1 MQPAWALRV
10 MAHVRHHDSS
20 GFGRR
25 LLRLAPGIRLSG
37 VAESAEG
44 TLLVSRAGKVALN
57 EHAVAILELC
67 DGSRTRDRVVMDA
80 ILGSSGTMR
89 AADVAEFLD
98 AAQSRGWL
106 VDGGDVNGALQ

>member
-1 MQPAWALRV
+1 
-10 MAHVRHHDSS
+10 MAQVRNHETS
-20 GFGRR
+20 GPGRR

-37 VAESAEG
+37 EAEPTAA
-44 TLLVSRAGKVALN
+44 TLLVSTAGRVRLN

-67 DGSRTRDRVVMDA
+67 DGSRSRERVVMDA
-80 ILGSSGTMR
+80 ILRSSGGMR

-106 VDGGDVNGALQ
+106 IEVSDTNGALQ

>member
-1 MQPAWALRV
+1 
-10 MAHVRHHDSS
+10 MAHARHHASS
-20 GFGRR
+20 GSERR

-37 VAESAEG
+37 DAESSEA
-44 TLLVSRAGKVALN
+44 TLLVLSAGKVRLN

-67 DGSRTRDRVVMDA
+67 NGSRTRDRVVMDA
-80 ILGSSGTMR
+80 ILRSSGAMR

-106 VDGGDVNGALQ
+106 TDGGE

>member
-1 MQPAWALRV
+1 
-10 MAHVRHHDSS
+10 MAHARHHASS
-20 GFGRR
+20 GSGRR

-37 VAESAEG
+37 DAESSAA
-44 TLLVSRAGKVALN
+44 TLLVSSAGKVPLN

-80 ILGSSGTMR
+80 ILHSSGAMR

-106 VDGGDVNGALQ
+106 TDGK

>member
-1 MQPAWALRV
+1 
-10 MAHVRHHDSS
+10 MAHVRNHESS
-20 GFGRR
+20 GPGRR

-37 VAESAEG
+37 DAESSAA
-44 TLLVSRAGKVALN
+44 TLLLVSSAGKVRLN
-57 EHAVAILELC
+57 DHAVTILELC

-80 ILGSSGTMR
+80 ILRSSGAMR

-106 VDGGDVNGALQ
+106 TEGSETNGAPQ

>member
-1 MQPAWALRV
+1 
-10 MAHVRHHDSS
+10 MAQVRNHESS
-20 GFGRR
+20 GPGRR

-37 VAESAEG
+37 DAALSAA
-44 TLLVSRAGKVALN
+44 TLLVSSAGKVPLN
-57 EHAVAILELC
+57 EHAVAILALC

-80 ILGSSGTMR
+80 ILHSSGAMR

-106 VDGGDVNGALQ
+106 TDGE

>member
-1 MQPAWALRV
+1 
-10 MAHVRHHDSS
+10 MAHVRNHESS
-20 GFGRR
+20 GSGRR

-37 VAESAEG
+37 DAESSSAA
-44 TLLVSRAGKVALN
+44 TLLVSSAGKVRLN

-80 ILGSSGTMR
+80 ILRSSGAMR

-106 VDGGDVNGALQ
+106 TDGE

>member
-1 MQPAWALRV
+1 
-10 MAHVRHHDSS
+10 MAHVRNHESLRS
-20 GFGRR
+20 GRH

-37 VAESAEG
+37 DAESPAG
-44 TLLVSRAGKVALN
+44 TLLVSSAGKVHLN

-80 ILGSSGTMR
+80 ILHSSGAMR

-106 VDGGDVNGALQ
+106 TDGE

>member
-1 MQPAWALRV
+1 
-10 MAHVRHHDSS
+10 MAHVRNHESS
-20 GFGRR
+20 GSGRR
-25 LLRLAPGIRLSG
+25 FLKLASGFRLSG
-37 VAESAEG
+37 DADSSAA

-80 ILGSSGTMR
+80 ILRSSGAMR

-106 VDGGDVNGALQ
+106 TDGE

>member
-1 MQPAWALRV
+1 
-10 MAHVRHHDSS
+10 MAHVRNHESS
-20 GFGRR
+20 APGRR

-37 VAESAEG
+37 DAESSAA
-44 TLLVSRAGKVALN
+44 TLLVSSAGKVRLN
-57 EHAVAILELC
+57 DHAVAILELC

-80 ILGSSGTMR
+80 ILRSSGAMR

-106 VDGGDVNGALQ
+106 TDGE

>member
-1 MQPAWALRV
+1 MAQVRNHESLRY
-10 MAHVRHHDSS
+10 
-20 GFGRR
+20 GRR

-37 VAESAEG
+37 DAESSAA
-44 TLLVSRAGKVALN
+44 TLLVSSAGKVRLN

-80 ILGSSGTMR
+80 ILRSSGVMR

-98 AAQSRGWL
+98 AARSRGWL
-106 VDGGDVNGALQ
+106 TDGDVTNGAPQ